1 MSVVPDKILSLPK
14 QPFRDPAGIILH
26 LLCDAEETKNANTVV
41 MWHQSSAATDSYRPS
56 RQSQKRHG
64 FSLHCSKPTKSPN
77 RIWKETRSDG
87 KNDVNMTI
95 HTWTNMTENRE
106 VYALESIHCEQR
118 PFFQSPKAKD
128 VMTVSGTMAGRHLLS
143 VVLES
148 FSVLL
153 TC

>member
-1 MSVVPDKILSLPK
+1 MSQLGDSQYRIDREGRIL
-14 QPFRDPAGIILH
+14 RRWAGKKWICIRQGISYYVALVCC
-26 LLCDAEETKNANTVV
+26 LATVTV
-41 MWHQSSAATDSYRPS
+41 S
-56 RQSQKRHG
+56 
-64 FSLHCSKPTKSPN
+64 
-77 RIWKETRSDG
+77 
-87 KNDVNMTI
+87 

-148 FSVLL
+148 FPVLL